1 VRILESDRLR
11 RRLAGGKGSEGG
23 FFGVQLCKVA
33 DAASMKG
40 VERTRTIM
48 RSRDEITLAAFL
60 ALLSVLPIPVAA
72 SPQGDPESGRKLY
85 VERCQACHGPTGK
98 GDSAMAAQ
106 LKPPPANL
114 AAKSTQAKTDAELRK
129 VIREGRPGTAMVS
142 FGGVFNET
150 QLTNLIA
157 YIRLIGS

>member
-1 VRILESDRLR
+1 
-11 RRLAGGKGSEGG
+11 
-23 FFGVQLCKVA
+23 
-33 DAASMKG
+33 
-40 VERTRTIM
+40 M

-114 AAKSTQAKTDAELRK
+114 AAQSTQAKTDAELRK